1 MDTIKEIVKSPPGV
15 CYLIVLTAAFIFW
28 VLSFTVR

>member
-15 CYLIVLTAAFIFW
+15 FYLIIATATFIFW
-28 VLSFTVR
+28 VLSFMR